1 MSHLNDAFA
10 TQTTKR
16 DYDAMRGVHEK
27 RPIAIIENEMLVVQ
41 STISGNN
48 NVVHIV
54 RHSLL
59 SLNTS
64 IMISMSFDSLKSIH
78 TDRFQRYFWF
88 YANLIA
94 YFV

>member
-1 MSHLNDAFA
+1 MSHLNDASA
-10 TQTTKR
+10 TRTTKR

-27 RPIAIIENEMLVVQ
+27 RPIAIIENEMLVMQ
-41 STISGNN
+41 STKSGNN

-59 SLNTS
+59 SLNIS

-88 YANLIA
+88 YVNLIA